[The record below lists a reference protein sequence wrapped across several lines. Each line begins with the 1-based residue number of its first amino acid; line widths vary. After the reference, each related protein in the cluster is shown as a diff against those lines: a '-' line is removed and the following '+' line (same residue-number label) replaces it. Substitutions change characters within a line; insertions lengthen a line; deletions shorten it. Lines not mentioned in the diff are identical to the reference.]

1 MPIRPSRNILCRAY
15 RLNRL
20 NRIDTLCNRVGRH
33 GRSSL
38 QHRVNR
44 ERAQANSSWCRSD
57 QGLPVHGS
65 TVKMNSTETSLSA
78 AGSETHNNREQ
89 GDTWWNCSVDVQRDD
104 TTENTLCTFSVDVCA
119 AHQMGKEFRHD
130 CDNKI
135 LSSFDLFGKCLL
147 QPKALEAVARD
158 VV

>member
-1 MPIRPSRNILCRAY
+1 MGSGGSSLSALRRKALSCMRTKPEKHRITVTSSCWSVTQRHAGQGLMMPIRPTRSILCRAY

-33 GRSSL
+33 DRSSL

-57 QGLPVHGS
+57 QGFSVHGS

-78 AGSETHNNREQ
+78 AGSETHNNKGTRRHMVEP
-89 GDTWWNCSVDVQRDD
+89 
-104 TTENTLCTFSVDVCA
+104 FS
-119 AHQMGKEFRHD
+119 
-130 CDNKI
+130 
-135 LSSFDLFGKCLL
+135 
-147 QPKALEAVARD
+147 
-158 VV
+158 